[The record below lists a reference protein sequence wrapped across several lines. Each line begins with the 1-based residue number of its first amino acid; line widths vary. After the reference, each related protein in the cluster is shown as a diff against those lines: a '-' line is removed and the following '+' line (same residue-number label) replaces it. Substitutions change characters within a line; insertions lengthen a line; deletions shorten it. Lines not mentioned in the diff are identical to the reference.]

1 MTWVDLG
8 PADLGE
14 GELRD
19 AAAGDL
25 RVCVARRG
33 GRWFAFE
40 TWCSHEEC
48 PLSDGWLEDEAVRC
62 ACHGALF
69 ALADGV
75 PLEGPANDPIR
86 VFPAREAGGRLE
98 ADLPMLPA

>member
-25 RVCVARRG
+25 LVCVARRG
-33 GRWFAFE
+33 DRWFAFE